1 MMGQLVLNLIPVVYC
16 AYSGFMY
23 PQNSC
28 LNIFS
33 VYIYKVN
40 YNVSNLKSCILVL
53 VRFLVDTE
61 YTHLRHYIF
70 H

>member
-1 MMGQLVLNLIPVVYC
+1 MGQLVLNLIPVVYC

-40 YNVSNLKSCILVL
+40 YNVSNLKSYIWYD
-53 VRFLVDTE
+53 FL
-61 YTHLRHYIF
+61 
-70 H
+70 